1 MSTRLVLCACVCAH
15 KYINIYKQEEV
26 EKEEEDRRRRKMVE
40 RARLCRQE
48 WERER
53 EGRPEL
59 KAFVCSFQTDLA
71 GTPALRRLGRGCGRV
86 SRGKVGLVRPQKRTF
101 GSARRRGFA
110 HWVESPSTEQKLAQR
125 IYETRSIGFTLP
137 CRRELHTPVPRCAV
151 GTSRL
156 SWNGANSFP
165 WKPTSYNSVHF
176 GL

>member
-1 MSTRLVLCACVCAH
+1 MSTRCMCCVCARV
-15 KYINIYKQEEV
+15 NIYIK
-26 EKEEEDRRRRKMVE
+26 
-40 RARLCRQE
+40 ARGGGGGGGQKKKKWSSELGFVGRSG
-48 WERER
+48 RER

-86 SRGKVGLVRPQKRTF
+86 SAVMSWGFFSPTKRTVDSARSKGSHTRLNPPRANKHARRSDVPRSFDF
-101 GSARRRGFA
+101 GSPRLCALR
-110 HWVESPSTEQKLAQR
+110 SPL
-125 IYETRSIGFTLP
+125 
-137 CRRELHTPVPRCAV
+137 RCGAV